1 MQAESDSPIVV
12 MITAGSR
19 AEAESL
25 AEMLVTRRLAACV
38 QILPE
43 VLSVY
48 RWQGKVE
55 RSSEHLLLVKTTHPR
70 FAELERE
77 VKAAHSYDTPEVI
90 AVPVIAASE
99 RYLEWLRINV

>member
-55 RSSEHLLLVKTTHPR
+55 RGSEHLLFVKTTQAR

>member
-38 QILPE
+38 QILPKCFPFIA
-43 VLSVY
+43 
-48 RWQGKVE
+48 GKE
-55 RSSEHLLLVKTTHPR
+55 KWN
-70 FAELERE
+70 
-77 VKAAHSYDTPEVI
+77 
-90 AVPVIAASE
+90 AVPNTFYS
-99 RYLEWLRINV
+99 

>member
-1 MQAESDSPIVV
+1 MQAESGSPIVV

-43 VLSVY
+43 VLSIY

-55 RSSEHLLLVKTTHPR
+55 RNSEHLLYVKTTHAR

-90 AVPVIAASE
+90 AVPVVAASE
-99 RYLEWLRINV
+99 HYLKWLRVNV